1 MKKKIDR
8 HIAYID
14 DKLDKYSGILAHE
27 DQDISEEKKVEL
39 KNKINKHQ
47 QQKDKY
53 EGYKKVLKET
63 GQVQISTSDP
73 DSRQMIIRNHIT
85 EVAYNV
91 QSTVDAKHNIP
102 IDFNVTNQNDS
113 KAMGAMV
120 RRAKT
125 ILGKSDFTV
134 LFDKGYHT
142 GTEFTYA
149 HKHQVEVLVAFPDV
163 ASHAP
168 DISFDVEHF
177 KYDKVLDQYTCPA
190 NETLKTNG
198 NWYNKKN
205 GKTLNRIKQYKT
217 KACKSCVFFTK
228 CTRNKAGRL
237 LERTEHADLIEENK
251 RRISENLDL
260 YRRRQA
266 IVEHPFGVIKRQWDF
281 YYIMTK
287 KSMKHASADVGLI
300 FTSYNLRRILNLVN
314 KNELRKY
321 IRSFRSKIYHLIGH
335 FQVVYDAFFYSKG
348 ENKIE
353 ISLHWVP
360 LRA

>member
-1 MKKKIDR
+1 MHTNIRWKSLWLFQMWLLM
-8 HIAYID
+8 H
-14 DKLDKYSGILAHE
+14 
-27 DQDISEEKKVEL
+27 
-39 KNKINKHQ
+39 
-47 QQKDKY
+47 
-53 EGYKKVLKET
+53 
-63 GQVQISTSDP
+63 QIS
-73 DSRQMIIRNHIT
+73 
-85 EVAYNV
+85 
-91 QSTVDAKHNIP
+91 
-102 IDFNVTNQNDS
+102 
-113 KAMGAMV
+113 
-120 RRAKT
+120 
-125 ILGKSDFTV
+125 
-134 LFDKGYHT
+134 
-142 GTEFTYA
+142 
-149 HKHQVEVLVAFPDV
+149 
-163 ASHAP
+163 
-168 DISFDVEHF
+168 SFDVEHF

-190 NETLKTNG
+190 NETLETNG
-198 NWYNKKN
+198 HWYNKKN

-321 IRSFRSKIYHLIGH
+321 IRSF
-335 FQVVYDAFFYSKG
+335 QVKNLSFNRPFSSRLRCFFYSKG